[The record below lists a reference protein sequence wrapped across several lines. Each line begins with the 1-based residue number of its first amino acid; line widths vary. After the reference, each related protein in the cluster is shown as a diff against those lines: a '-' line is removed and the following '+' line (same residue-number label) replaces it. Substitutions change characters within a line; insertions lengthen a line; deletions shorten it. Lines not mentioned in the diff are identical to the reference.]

1 MDCNYYKIIN
11 GNSFIGVCCSYD
23 FRRFQKKHRILLFCR
38 ENEAQYVRCQN
49 DDKLYHDMWM
59 LPASELMKDPYQ
71 IASVI
76 QITKDEYDILYNAED
91 YEIPP
96 EETEPEEVEEIPVDP
111 VDTLTLD
118 YVITSKIKAM
128 KSACH
133 AAIAAGFDLELSDG
147 QTMHF
152 SLTTQDQLNLIS
164 LASVAASGAMEQ
176 IPYHAD
182 GELCRY
188 FTAAEITAIVAA
200 MQMQIAEQTTYFNS
214 LKAYIASLKDVSQVG
229 AITYGCSV
237 PEEYQSQVYKDL
249 LGGKTDATQ

>member
-11 GNSFIGVCCSYD
+11 GNSFLGVCCSYD

-76 QITKDEYDILYNAED
+76 QITKDEYDILYNVEE

-96 EETEPEEVEEIPVDP
+96 EEIEPEEVEEIPVDP
-111 VDTLTLD
+111 VETLTLD
-118 YVITSKIKAM
+118 YVITNKIKAM
-128 KSACH
+128 KAACY
-133 AAIAAGFDLELSDG
+133 AAITAGFDLPLADG

-152 SLTTQDQLNLIS
+152 SCSTQDQLNLIS
-164 LASVAASGAMEQ
+164 LASMAASGAVEKY
-176 IPYHAD
+176 PYHAD

-188 FTAAEITAIVAA
+188 FTAAEITQIVTA
-200 MQMQIAEQTTYFNS
+200 MQMLIAKETTYFNS
-214 LKAYIASLKDVSQVG
+214 LKAYIMSLDNMEDIS
-229 AITYGCSV
+229 AITYGCPV

-249 LGGKTDATQ
+249 LGGKTDAAQ